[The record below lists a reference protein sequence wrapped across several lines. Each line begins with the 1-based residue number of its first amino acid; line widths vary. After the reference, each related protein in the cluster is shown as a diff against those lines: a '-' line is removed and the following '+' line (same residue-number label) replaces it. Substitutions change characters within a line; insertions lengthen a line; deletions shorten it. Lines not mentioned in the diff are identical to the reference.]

1 MACRSC
7 RRKKRI
13 ASPWKWRRKRFFQWT
28 QWLPGIFFLDFQPLP
43 SNLETRGGLYW
54 VCSFMFIYGAQSW
67 ELYFIY
73 DVILKFKQDRIHCT
87 MGFWSWKVHWRFQ
100 LQCSGRHARHH
111 DSGAL
116 YSGGCVRW
124 PENSGRHPARK
135 FCIPKAENVGGEW
148 SWPWPFYSINV
159 QQESFRRHATILLDK
174 FWDKFCL
181 ALVTL

>member
-1 MACRSC
+1 
-7 RRKKRI
+7 
-13 ASPWKWRRKRFFQWT
+13 
-28 QWLPGIFFLDFQPLP
+28 
-43 SNLETRGGLYW
+43 
-54 VCSFMFIYGAQSW
+54 
-67 ELYFIY
+67 
-73 DVILKFKQDRIHCT
+73 

-174 FWDKFCL
+174 FWDKFLLGSCNI
-181 ALVTL
+181 VTCWNSQRTMRIVPMAMKVREVQLGKLCIPCASPTEAITKTPNDIL